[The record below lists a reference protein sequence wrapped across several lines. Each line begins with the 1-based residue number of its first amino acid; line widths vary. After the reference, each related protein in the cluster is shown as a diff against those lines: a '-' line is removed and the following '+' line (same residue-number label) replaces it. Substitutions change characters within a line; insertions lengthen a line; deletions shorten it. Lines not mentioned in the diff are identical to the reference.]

1 MYCIT
6 LDNNHYEKI
15 KNLGYIPVGLGD
27 KIDTKKFITDKSG
40 KNISEKNPYY
50 GEYTFHYWF
59 RKNELHKLSDEWIGF
74 CQYRKFWINKSHD
87 KKIEN
92 LNDLKTILIQD
103 IPKKFNDFQSILVEP
118 LFINQFRFSKFIK
131 NNFKNMIKKPV
142 LFFNKEKRNLKF
154 HFDMMHGEGNLDKAI
169 DLLNNNDRTEFR
181 KFVNSEVSFNPH
193 NMFMCRSKTI
203 MENYYND
210 VFSWL
215 KKCEYEFGFNLD
227 GYGLK
232 RIYGF
237 LAERYLS
244 FWFKKYTKHQTLPII
259 FSDITEL
266 N

>member
-1 MYCIT
+1 MKMYCIT

-59 RKNELHKLSDEWIGF
+59 WKNELHKLSDEWIGF

-118 LFINQFRFSKFIK
+118 LFINQFRF
-131 NNFKNMIKKPV
+131 FKIYKIILKYDQN
-142 LFFNKEKRNLKF
+142 LFYF
-154 HFDMMHGEGNLDKAI
+154 
-169 DLLNNNDRTEFR
+169 
-181 KFVNSEVSFNPH
+181 
-193 NMFMCRSKTI
+193 
-203 MENYYND
+203 
-210 VFSWL
+210 L
-215 KKCEYEFGFNLD
+215 KK
-227 GYGLK
+227 
-232 RIYGF
+232 
-237 LAERYLS
+237 
-244 FWFKKYTKHQTLPII
+244 KKEI
-259 FSDITEL
+259 
-266 N
+266 